1 MPAEIQSVI
10 ARTTGNAGLDALAD
24 AIAKRVADILQH
36 GQSRLLTVAQAADYL
51 GMTQKALRHKIAEGS
66 VPAVREG
73 GRLHLDREDLDHWID
88 LRKAR
93 G

>member
-1 MPAEIQSVI
+1 
-10 ARTTGNAGLDALAD
+10 
-24 AIAKRVADILQH
+24 
-36 GQSRLLTVAQAADYL
+36 
-51 GMTQKALRHKIAEGS
+51 MTQKALRHKIAEGS